1 MIGAIGTRAVRAL
14 TARTAVTVERSRCV
28 RHRCRHN
35 ECRKCL
41 DVCPAGATSWSERGL
56 SIAPAAC
63 RQCLCCLA
71 VCPAEALQA
80 PELSLSQVLA
90 DLSAHTAPVLGCQL
104 RSGSAAHGRLPCLGY
119 LARPE
124 LLLLFALVFADGL
137 QINLTCCQECPNG
150 HVVPDLQAAHA
161 GLAALKE
168 DHRVTLVSSP
178 AELDYRPAS
187 LSRRELFCFFRDRS
201 TRTAGVMLERLQ
213 AGAAAQAY
221 GNKKLPQVRAML
233 LQALKT
239 VPDTQQRR
247 VSARLFGQVSFTSA
261 CIACGGCVGICPTG
275 AIQPV
280 EEGMAAPLFDR
291 ERCVSCGSCQAFC
304 RKQGALLTP
313 G

>member
-1 MIGAIGTRAVRAL
+1 MIAALGTQAVRAL
-14 TARTAVTVERSRCV
+14 TARTAVTVDRSRCV

-63 RQCLCCLA
+63 RQCLRCLA

-90 DLSAHTAPVLGCQL
+90 DLSAQTTPVLGCQL

-137 QINLTCCQECPNG
+137 QLNLTCCQECPNG

-168 DHRVTLVSSP
+168 DHRITLVSSP

-201 TRTAGVMLERLQ
+201 TRTAGVMVEPLQ
-213 AGAAAQAY
+213 Y
-221 GNKKLPQVRAML
+221 PS
-233 LQALKT
+233 
-239 VPDTQQRR
+239 PDTCSRA
-247 VSARLFGQVSFTSA
+247 VKPNFGAT
-261 CIACGGCVGICPTG
+261 
-275 AIQPV
+275 
-280 EEGMAAPLFDR
+280 
-291 ERCVSCGSCQAFC
+291 RCNAGQAV
-304 RKQGALLTP
+304 
-313 G
+313 